1 MFDCADVEMRELLP
15 DLAAGSLDDS
25 TRARVEHHVAS
36 CTECA
41 SELETLLLVR
51 SAYAATPSVDVQRI
65 VAALP
70 KAQPK
75 ALPLS
80 ARVPAGQPVKQWID
94 WRVAAAL
101 TMISVGGLS
110 LAVAHRRSND
120 ARPRDS
126 AAAVASVDTQ
136 RAQPVK
142 TPVTRG
148 SPSSIH
154 DTTRSVARSARA
166 AAVPQPKAQL
176 AFAGGT
182 DDMDDASIKVLLGAL
197 DEMDRA
203 PVAPSA
209 EPDPTPVLPVIKT
222 GQP

>member
-36 CTECA
+36 CAECA
-41 SELETLLLVR
+41 SELETLRLVR

-70 KAQPK
+70 KAMP
-75 ALPLS
+75 LPE
-80 ARVPAGQPVKQWID
+80 RVPGGHPVKRWID

-101 TMISVGGLS
+101 TMMSVGGLS
-110 LAVAHRRSND
+110 LAVAHRRSSD
-120 ARPRDS
+120 ARPHDS
-126 AAAVASVDTQ
+126 GAAVASVAPQ

-142 TPVTRG
+142 APVTGG
-148 SPSSIH
+148 SRSSSH
-154 DTTRSVARSARA
+154 DTTRPVARSAHA
-166 AAVPQPKAQL
+166 AAVPQTKAQL

>member
-15 DLAAGSLDDS
+15 GLAAGTLDDA
-25 TRARVEHHVAS
+25 TRARVERHVAS
-36 CTECA
+36 CAECA
-41 SELETLLLVR
+41 SELETLRLVR
-51 SAYAATPSVDVQRI
+51 SAYAARPNVDIGRI

-70 KAQPK
+70 K
-75 ALPLS
+75 
-80 ARVPAGQPVKQWID
+80 PAPRAERAHGGQGVKRWID

-110 LAVAHRRSND
+110 LAVARHRSTEP
-120 ARPRDS
+120 RPRNS
-126 AAAVASVDTQ
+126 VVALPSVDTQ
-136 RAQPVK
+136 PPVQPTK
-142 TPVTRG
+142 TVGAER
-148 SPSSIH
+148 SPSGAR
-154 DTTRSVARSARA
+154 DTTRSVDRSGRA
-166 AAVPQPKAQL
+166 SATSRPKAQL

-182 DDMDDASIKVLLGAL
+182 DVMDDVSIKALLGAL

-203 PVAPSA
+203 PVAPSE

>member
-1 MFDCADVEMRELLP
+1 MFDCADVEIRELLP

-36 CTECA
+36 CAECA
-41 SELETLLLVR
+41 SELETLRLVR
-51 SAYAATPSVDVQRI
+51 SAYAATPSVDVQWI

-70 KAQPK
+70 KATP
-75 ALPLS
+75 LPD
-80 ARVPAGQPVKQWID
+80 RVPGGEPLKRWTD

-110 LAVAHRRSND
+110 LAVALHRSTET
-120 ARPRDS
+120 RPRDL

-142 TPVTRG
+142 RAVTGG

-154 DTTRSVARSARA
+154 DTTRPVARSGRPASA
-166 AAVPQPKAQL
+166 PQPKAQL